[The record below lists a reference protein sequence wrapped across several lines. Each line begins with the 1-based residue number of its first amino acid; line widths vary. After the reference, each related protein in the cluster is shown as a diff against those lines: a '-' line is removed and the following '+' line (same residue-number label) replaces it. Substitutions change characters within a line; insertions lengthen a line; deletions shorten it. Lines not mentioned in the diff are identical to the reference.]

1 MPSKTRREP
10 LGRRFRLLLSA
21 AVCSG
26 LGNGMAATAFP
37 LLAARM
43 TDDARLVVGVTVASY
58 LPWLLFGL
66 PAGVLGDRYRPERLV
81 PLVEGARSLLLLAFA
96 IVVAA
101 GTRPIVALY
110 AVVFLITSG
119 DTIFTGVTHA
129 VVPRVAPADGLARAN
144 GAMYGAQTASE
155 NVVGPALGGLL
166 FVVAASLPFILDGVS
181 FVVSG
186 ALALLAVRGV
196 IDRRERVV
204 VPTSFRADLRDG
216 VRYFRASPVLPVLLV
231 LITGFAFCQA
241 IMIGPLV
248 LFALHTLHL
257 SSTGFGL
264 MVGISSIGNVLG
276 SLVAGRVVSRF
287 SPTSVLRAAG
297 LVVAVSYFLAG
308 ISRQAVPATAALTL
322 ETIAVGVGVV
332 AHVTLRQQVL
342 DPAMFARAGNIF
354 RTATMGIMPVG
365 ALVGGVLAQSIG
377 LRAPLIAA
385 AVLQFVVV
393 VVATPMLSRRSRP
406 LLPEPVPTSS

>member
-1 MPSKTRREP
+1 MSSRVRQPP

-21 AVCSG
+21 SVCSG

-81 PLVEGARSLLLLAFA
+81 PVVEGLRSALLLAFA
-96 IVVAA
+96 VVVAA
-101 GTRPIVALY
+101 GSRPILALY

-129 VVPRVAPADGLARAN
+129 VVPRVAPPDGLARAN
-144 GAMYGAQTASE
+144 GLMYSAQTASE
-155 NVVGPALGGLL
+155 NVLGPALGGVL
-166 FVVAASLPFILDGVS
+166 FVVAASLPFVLDGAS

-186 ALALLAVRGV
+186 VLALLAVRGV
-196 IDRRERVV
+196 MGPHELVTT
-204 VPTSFRADLRDG
+204 PTTFRTDLREG
-216 VRYFRASPVLPVLLV
+216 VRYFRQSSVLPVLLV

-241 IMIGPLV
+241 VMIGPLV

-257 SSTGFGL
+257 SSAGFGM
-264 MVGISSIGNVLG
+264 MVGISSIGNVVG
-276 SLVAGRVVSRF
+276 SMAAPRVLTRF
-287 SPTSVLRAAG
+287 APTKVLRAAG
-297 LVVAVSYFLAG
+297 LVVALSYLLAG
-308 ISRQAVPATAALTL
+308 ISRHAVPATAALTL

-377 LRAPLIAA
+377 LRAPLIGAA
-385 AVLQFVVV
+385 ALQFVIVLL
-393 VVATPMLSRRSRP
+393 ATPLLARRCGP
-406 LLPEPVPTSS
+406 AEDVLVPAGS